1 VVVVERVGASSS
13 LRSIVLGEFRNEVG
27 GEDESEE
34 RITFRRRGGTV
45 KLGVSE
51 LPNDL
56 DARHW
61 RWVTVPAD
69 PLSDSTWVDAE
80 TKYKWIC
87 SQPASN
93 RCAELRQSPVG
104 FECLIH

>member
-1 VVVVERVGASSS
+1 MVVERVGASSS
-13 LRSIVLGEFRNEVG
+13 LRGIVLDEFRNEVG

-34 RITFRRRGGTV
+34 RITFRWRGGTV

-51 LPNDL
+51 LPDGL

-69 PLSDSTWVDAE
+69 PLNDSSWVDAE
-80 TKYKWIC
+80 TKYEWIC
-87 SQPASN
+87 SHPTSN
-93 RCAELRQSPVG
+93 RCAELRQNRVG
-104 FECLIH
+104 FGCLIP